1 LRYRE
6 EAWIWHYRK
15 ANKLAT
21 VQWGRTKSTVLNTVT
36 RFEDKAFDEIPALE
50 KRAQVLIN
58 EGKTKEATTLL
69 NQYTSDFAGST
80 RQAWK
85 EMEDKFW
92 YWFSMGF

>member
-1 LRYRE
+1 
-6 EAWIWHYRK
+6 
-15 ANKLAT
+15 
-21 VQWGRTKSTVLNTVT
+21 
-36 RFEDKAFDEIPALE
+36 LE
-50 KRAQVLIN
+50 KKAQALIKDD
-58 EGKTKEATTLL
+58 KTKEATTLL